1 MAEIDKE
8 DESSASEESGHSGL
22 TDLPN
27 TDQESIKESGQTD
40 QSSNAEFDHT
50 QKNSVDQIEHSCS
63 ESDQGMVNGTGET
76 DEHPNK
82 DLDQA
87 VVSDNGHTDQSISAY
102 GQQGVNDIDNVN
114 SISQNEKSTRVEES
128 GKDHFILLYK
138 FLLIWTIILY
148 YSLQLLLFDLMIQ
161 ILIIHVLDDMIVKLM
176 IFVHYFFARY
186 LNY

>member
-22 TDLPN
+22 TDQPN
-27 TDQESIKESGQTD
+27 TDQESINDSGQTD
-40 QSSNAEFDHT
+40 LSSTAEFDHT
-50 QKNSVDQIEHSCS
+50 QKNCIDQSEHSCS

-82 DLDQA
+82 DLDQTA
-87 VVSDNGHTDQSISAY
+87 VSANGHTDQSIPAY

-114 SISQNEKSTRVEES
+114 SISQNEKSERVEDR

-138 FLLIWTIILY
+138 LSFYLSELLYCIILY
-148 YSLQLLLFDLMIQ
+148 NFYF
-161 ILIIHVLDDMIVKLM
+161 LIWWFK
-176 IFVHYFFARY
+176 FW
-186 LNY
+186 